1 MSYVSCISF
10 GGKKG
15 EKSVLSPFILADYF
29 AVCHELSDISSFE
42 ITTTWQETYYYYT
55 HLTVDEAKR
64 SML

>member
-1 MSYVSCISF
+1 MMSNDFMYFSKILLNPGVS
-10 GGKKG
+10 G
-15 EKSVLSPFILADYF
+15 
-29 AVCHELSDISSFE
+29 LSDISSFE